1 MSQQLIFAVWIL
13 TYLVASI
20 PVAYLVSKARGSNVL
35 EIGTGNPGA
44 ANIFRKIGRKT
55 GIVVFLWDFHKAV
68 IPVILM
74 EKLGASGMYAF
85 VAGLTAMLGHC
96 YPVFFRFRGGMGL
109 ATAFG
114 VAVGM
119 FPLLA
124 LAHGALMLVILMKV
138 REVVVAAIIGYLSFC
153 AFGLWL
159 YRYSWELVL
168 LVCLLPVLAA
178 IKNHFTEELIAP
190 KVQ

>member
-20 PVAYLVSKARGSNVL
+20 PVAYLVSKTRGSNVL

-85 VAGLTAMLGHC
+85 VAGVTAMLGHC

-138 REVVVAAIIGYLSFC
+138 RDVVVAAIIGYLSFC

-159 YRYSWELVL
+159 YRYSLELVL

>member
-20 PVAYLVSKARGSNVL
+20 PVAYLVSKTRGSNVL

-85 VAGLTAMLGHC
+85 VAGVTAMLGHC

-138 REVVVAAIIGYLSFC
+138 RDVVVAAIIGYLSFC